1 MQKIKVG
8 IDLDITLFNTDIHW
22 LKWLMLKP
30 NKDFNR
36 KQYISDS
43 DNNKVEYNLTKYFE
57 GISSEG
63 GFEYWSDSNTYKD
76 CAIHEGAKEV
86 IRNLYEANCE
96 IIFISYCMNCPD
108 QIKYKLKRLK
118 EEFDFML
125 PEDFNFIPAKKKH
138 LVKCDLLVDDRN
150 SFLQEMDDGVKLIK
164 WESPYIQE
172 VEIDKPH
179 TVCKTWVDVETTI
192 CDFMEEYYES

>member
-1 MQKIKVG
+1 MQKIKIG

-30 NKDFNR
+30 NKGFNR

-43 DNNKVEYNLTKYFE
+43 NNNNVEYNLTKYFE
-57 GISSEG
+57 GISSEE
-63 GFEYWSDSNTYKD
+63 GFKYWSDPNTYKSCD
-76 CAIHEGAKEV
+76 IHEGAKDV

-150 SFLQEMDDGVKLIK
+150 SFLQEMDDSVKLIK

-172 VEIDKPH
+172 VELDKPH
-179 TVCKTWVDVETTI
+179 TVCKTWVDVETII
-192 CDFMEEYYES
+192 CDWMEEYYES

>member
-1 MQKIKVG
+1 MQKIKIG
-8 IDLDITLFNTDIHW
+8 IDLDITLFNTDTHW
-22 LKWLMLKP
+22 LKWLMIKS

-36 KQYISDS
+36 KQYVSDS
-43 DNNKVEYNLTKYFE
+43 NNNKVEYNLTKYFE
-57 GISSEG
+57 DISSEE
-63 GFEYWSDSNTYKD
+63 GFKYWSDPSTYKNCD
-76 CAIHEGAKEV
+76 IHEGAIDV

-138 LVKCDLLVDDRN
+138 LIKCDLLIDDRN
-150 SFLQEMDDGVKLIK
+150 SFLQEMSDGVELIK
-164 WESPYIQE
+164 WESPYVQE
-172 VEIDKPH
+172 VELDKPH
-179 TVCKTWVDVETTI
+179 AVCKTWQEVENAI
-192 CDFMEEYYES
+192 CDWMEEYCED